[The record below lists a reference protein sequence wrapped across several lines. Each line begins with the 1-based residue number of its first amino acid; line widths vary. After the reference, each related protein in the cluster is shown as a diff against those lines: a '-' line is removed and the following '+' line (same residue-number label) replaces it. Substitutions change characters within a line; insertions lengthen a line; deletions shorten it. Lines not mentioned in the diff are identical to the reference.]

1 MKSSSISTERLALF
15 ILFKSDFIVINVSAS
30 LWVISIDI
38 INAPLRLLPCFKE
51 AVVVLN
57 NSINGTIP
65 SDSYLFLI
73 KQPLGL
79 ILDNETPCPPSAL

>member
-1 MKSSSISTERLALF
+1 MSIQPNFVQALSP
-15 ILFKSDFIVINVSAS
+15 ILISLIGIYPLFVNTLEFSDIH
-30 LWVISIDI
+30 
-38 INAPLRLLPCFKE
+38 PPCFKE
-51 AVVVLN
+51 LVVTLN
-57 NSINGTIP
+57 ISINGTIP